1 MSKFN
6 VHGWNYKRRLDE
18 VGFGDD
24 KFQSS
29 TQVAGRK
36 ADAVTAL
43 VDAIELAKNTGA
55 INRAQELIL
64 DQIAASLIKKMAGE
78 RGDLDR

>member
-6 VHGWNYKRRLDE
+6 THEWNYKRRLDE

-43 VDAIELAKNTGA
+43 VDAIELAKNTGV

>member
-1 MSKFN
+1 MSNFN
-6 VHGWNYKRRLDE
+6 VHEWNHKRRLAE
-18 VGFGDD
+18 IGFGDD

-36 ADAVTAL
+36 ADAITAL
-43 VDAIELAKNTGA
+43 VDAIELAKDTGV